1 MLMAISWRFKVP
13 VKSSLVNWLPPALR
27 WGRLWSV
34 LKILGPAVARERFLE
49 RLDTKLGAE
58 RVRQPPCQHS
68 AAHPIQC
75 AEAASAVGFKVAG
88 AFRRPGAASERLRSI
103 TTN

>member
-1 MLMAISWRFKVP
+1 MLMAISWRLKVP
-13 VKSSLVNWLPPALR
+13 VKSSLVNWLPPAFR

-34 LKILGPAVARERFLE
+34 LKILGPACERSLE

-88 AFRRPGAASERLRSI
+88 AFRRAGAASERLRSI